1 MSAVPGEDLAA
12 RGAAATWPEIQQQP
26 EVWREVARIVTA
38 EASRV
43 QGFLEPVLAQAQL
56 PAGVVT
62 GAVGAPVMLWLLV
75 RQRRGA
81 LA

>member
-1 MSAVPGEDLAA
+1 
-12 RGAAATWPEIQQQP
+12 
-26 EVWREVARIVTA
+26 
-38 EASRV
+38 
-43 QGFLEPVLAQAQL
+43 
-56 PAGVVT
+56 VVT

>member
-1 MSAVPGEDLAA
+1 V
-12 RGAAATWPEIQQQP
+12 
-26 EVWREVARIVTA
+26 
-38 EASRV
+38 
-43 QGFLEPVLAQAQL
+43 QL